1 MKDLFILG
9 LTGPSGAGKSEVARV
24 LAEKGLPVVDADAL
38 VREVQQPGSP
48 CLAALAEAFSPDI
61 LLPDGSLD
69 RKKLAELAFISSE
82 NTHTLNHIVHPAV
95 IALSEERFREA
106 AEAGAQ
112 IAVLDAPLLFES
124 GMDRICDR
132 TVAVLAPAE
141 ERLRRIRLRD
151 GITEEQAKIR
161 MGAQPSDDYYTAR
174 ASLVI
179 RNDGEFARL
188 RTAAEE
194 LAEKLEGWRREG

>member
-24 LAEKGLPVVDADAL
+24 LAEKGFPLVDADAL

-48 CLAALAEAFSPDI
+48 CLEALAEAFSPAI

-69 RKKLAELAFISSE
+69 RKKLAELAFISPE

-95 IALSEERFREA
+95 MALSEERFREA
-106 AEAGAQ
+106 AQAGAR

-124 GMDRICDR
+124 GMDRICGR
-132 TVAVLAPAE
+132 TVAVLAPPE
-141 ERLRRIRLRD
+141 ERLRRIRRRD
-151 GITEEQAKIR
+151 GITEDQARIR

-179 RNDGEFARL
+179 RNDGDIARL

-194 LAEKLEGWRREG
+194 LAAKLERWRREG